1 MNWANFFPEDSHVL
15 AIPDWNRPRL
25 FVAAQPLGVRWKAS
39 TLFPA
44 TTLPARARRWFLRGL
59 AQVWGRTR
67 QSRDPYFLPLNLR
80 EIWNHDVQ
88 PVAALLGTPGPAQKL
103 VVQFADASGNAVGYM
118 KFGESPAAMRR
129 LEQEFRVLTGL
140 PKGLG
145 PEALKLEKIGTGVG
159 LFLSAVQ
166 GSPLPGR
173 VSPCAHTITLLR
185 RFQNGAESI
194 PVHEHPWLQRVL
206 RADSAA
212 APWIEML
219 DSRPWPVA
227 TMHGDLAPWNILD
240 GPYGLHCVDWEYG
253 ALDGFIGVDAAHHV
267 LQTAFLLKDW
277 SPEKARQ
284 KATDWLSQKMEY
296 EPCEAEAVVRLTA
309 LMARHENL
317 TDGHAADAP
326 LQKWRYKVWGGLCD

>member
-1 MNWANFFPEDSHVL
+1 M
-15 AIPDWNRPRL
+15 PDWKQPRL
-25 FVAAQPLGVRWKAS
+25 IVSAQPRGLRWRAS
-39 TLFPA
+39 RLFPA
-44 TTLPARARRWFLRGL
+44 TTLLARVRRWLLRGW
-59 AQVWGRTR
+59 AQIPGQTR
-67 QSRDPYFLPLNLR
+67 QSHEPYVLRTRLP
-80 EIWNHDVQ
+80 EMWNRNAL

-103 VVQFADASGNAVGYM
+103 VVQFADANGIVAGYM

-145 PEALKLEKIGTGVG
+145 PEALKLEKIGTGLG

-185 RFQNGAESI
+185 RFQNGSESI
-194 PVHEHPWLQRVL
+194 PVHEHPWVQRVL

-284 KATDWLSQKMEY
+284 KATDWLSQKMEF
-296 EPCEAEAVVRLTA
+296 EPREAEAVVRLTA
-309 LMARHENL
+309 LMARHESL
-317 TDGHAADAP
+317 TDGYAADAP
-326 LQKWRYKVWGGLCD
+326 LQKWRYRVWGELCG